1 MNEKGFSHAQ
11 YKEKNLQMK
20 KEESDMHTMWKG
32 SIQFGLVSIPIKM
45 HAATEDKDISFRTL
59 HEKCKTPIRYEKVC
73 PVCEEKVEKDDL
85 VKGYETTSGGFVIVN
100 QEEINSLRKETNEKA
115 VEILDFI
122 DIDEIDPIYFNRS
135 YYLGPNE
142 GGSKA
147 YSLLRKALE
156 DSRKVGVA
164 KIMIRSKEQLAL
176 VRVYNNTLLMETL
189 HYPDEIRNAADV
201 PNVPEAENVE
211 EKELETAKLLI
222 DQLTAAFKP
231 EKYEDEYRQK
241 LLNLIEAKENG
252 EEVVESKEEPR
263 KDNVTDLMEALQ
275 ASVDKNKKKTTD
287 KKTKKAPA
295 AKKQQTSPK
304 KKAT

>member
-1 MNEKGFSHAQ
+1 
-11 YKEKNLQMK
+11 
-20 KEESDMHTMWKG
+20 MHTMWKG

>member
-1 MNEKGFSHAQ
+1 
-11 YKEKNLQMK
+11 
-20 KEESDMHTMWKG
+20 MHTMWKG

-45 HAATEDKDISFRTL
+45 HAATEDKDVSFRTL

-85 VKGYETTSGGFVIVN
+85 VKGYETTSGGFVIVS
-100 QEEINSLRKETNEKA
+100 QEEIESLRKETNEKA

-176 VRVYNNTLLMETL
+176 LRVYNNTLLMETL

-252 EEVVESKEEPR
+252 EEVVETKEEPR
-263 KDNVTDLMEALQ
+263 KDNVTNLMEALQ

-295 AKKQQTSPK
+295 AKKRQTAPK

>member
-1 MNEKGFSHAQ
+1 
-11 YKEKNLQMK
+11 
-20 KEESDMHTMWKG
+20 MHTMWKG

-45 HAATEDKDISFRTL
+45 HAATEDKDVSFRTL

-73 PVCEEKVEKDDL
+73 PVCEEKVEKEDL
-85 VKGYETTSGGFVIVN
+85 VKGYETTNGGFVVIS
-100 QEEINSLRKETNEKA
+100 QEEIDSLRKETHEKA

-122 DIDEIDPIYFNRS
+122 NIDEIDPIYFNRS

-156 DSRKVGVA
+156 DSKKVGVA

-176 VRVYNNTLLMETL
+176 LRVYNNTLLMETL
-189 HYPDEIRNAADV
+189 HYPDEIRDAADV
-201 PNVPEAENVE
+201 PNVPEAENVA
-211 EKELETAKLLI
+211 EKELETATLLI
-222 DQLTAAFKP
+222 DQLTASFEP

-241 LLNLIEAKENG
+241 LLDLIEAKEKG
-252 EEVVESKEEPR
+252 EEVVTAKDEPR
-263 KDNVTDLMEALQ
+263 RDNVTDLMEALQ
-275 ASVDKNKKKTTD
+275 ASVDKNKKTTG

-295 AKKQQTSPK
+295 NKKRQTSPK